1 MEQKIREIDV
11 RREAWSILK
20 SQTLVGRVNRISKSG
35 NLIVTSEVP
44 CIHEAEQKPFRD
56 INVGASS
63 IEFKKGDLVSF
74 RLTSLRVKGFH
85 DGESIPLAKIS
96 SINIIQQEEFDSLL
110 IQVRPLIEPYV
121 DAINSI
127 RLIDGLSTR
136 LDSLQTVLVE
146 KELELQQLDDRIGQA
161 SRDHAQRVLDAESLA
176 QRRSDEIVEMAQDAA
191 AAIRDEASTEHRRS
205 MDFVNKEISKVRDEL
220 VRLEEQREIFRSSGG
235 ERFVRALGYD
245 YRKRERNMEI
255 IPKPENLIGEIE
267 KELTRIGIDLSP
279 STLRRMV
286 TANVLAAMTGQI
298 VLYVGPP
305 GSGKSTS
312 GVVLPSLLG
321 MKSAVIPVRPG
332 WLDATDLLGYFDP
345 RNSRFVSA
353 PFVDFLIEA
362 KVDADIGRY
371 HTVVLDEMNL
381 ARIENYGA
389 DLISQLE
396 KAHERGRS
404 GVLRLYSTSV
414 QREIDA
420 DKVAVDN
427 GQKFT
432 EIPAEISIPQNLV
445 IAGTLNNDESTEALS
460 QKVVDRCLTVRVPRV
475 LPRPRFENGL
485 PPSTVFTLSR
495 ETIELAM
502 LNNESDP
509 QNVLQIWDSVV
520 ELIGSREVP
529 GLEDSLSQRFARVV
543 VHAPAAARV
552 VGLDAKEVVDDILSL
567 KILPWIRFFR
577 SQEREAD
584 ENLRAL
590 ASDSNAAGFTG
601 FAAEIVELLAPA
613 DDLVHYMR

>member
-1 MEQKIREIDV
+1 MEPTIHGIDV

-20 SQTLVGRVNRISKSG
+20 ELTLVGRVNRISKKG

-44 CIHEAEQKPFRD
+44 CIHEAEQEPFRN

-63 IEFKKGDLVSF
+63 IPFKKGDLVSF
-74 RLTSLRVKGFH
+74 RLTSLKKSRIQE
-85 DGESIPLAKIS
+85 GESIPLAKIS
-96 SINIIQQEEFDSLL
+96 SIQIIAREEFDLILTQVEPL
-110 IQVRPLIEPYV
+110 IQPYV

-127 RLIDGLSTR
+127 RLIDGVSTR
-136 LDSLQTVLVE
+136 LDSLQTVLAE
-146 KELELQQLDDRIGQA
+146 KELELQQLHDRIGQA
-161 SRDHAQRVLDAESLA
+161 SRDHAQVVSEAESLA
-176 QRRSDEIVEMAQDAA
+176 QRRSEEIIEVAQDAA
-191 AAIRDEASTEHRRS
+191 AVIRYEASAEYNKS
-205 MDFVNKEISKVRDEL
+205 MDLVSKEIKRVKDEL
-220 VRLEEQREIFRSSGG
+220 EGLEEQREIFRSSGG

-245 YRKRERNMEI
+245 YRKREKYMEI
-255 IPKPENLIGEIE
+255 VPKPENLIGEIE
-267 KELTRIGIDLSP
+267 RELTRIGIDLSP

-286 TANVLAAMTGQI
+286 TATVVAAMTGQI

-321 MKSAVIPVRPG
+321 MKSSVIPVRPG

-353 PFVDFLIEA
+353 PFVDVLIEA
-362 KVDADIGRY
+362 KSDAEIGRY

-404 GVLRLYSTSV
+404 GILRLYSSSV

-420 DKVAVDN
+420 NKVVNDN
-427 GQKFT
+427 GERFT
-432 EIPAEISIPQNLV
+432 EIPAEISIPRNLV

-460 QKVVDRCLTVRVPRV
+460 QKVIDRCVTVRVPRA
-475 LPRPRFENGL
+475 LPRPRFESGL
-485 PPSTVFTLSR
+485 PPSTVFTLSC

-502 LNNESDP
+502 LNNEDDP
-509 QNVLQIWDSVV
+509 QDILKIWDAVV
-520 ELIGSREVP
+520 ELIRSREVP

-543 VHAPAAARV
+543 IHAPAVARV
-552 VGLDAKEVVDDILSL
+552 VGVDTKEVVDDILSL

-577 SQEREAD
+577 SQERSAD

-590 ASDSNAAGFTG
+590 ASDSEAAGFTG
-601 FAAEIVELLAPA
+601 FAAEIMEMLVPN